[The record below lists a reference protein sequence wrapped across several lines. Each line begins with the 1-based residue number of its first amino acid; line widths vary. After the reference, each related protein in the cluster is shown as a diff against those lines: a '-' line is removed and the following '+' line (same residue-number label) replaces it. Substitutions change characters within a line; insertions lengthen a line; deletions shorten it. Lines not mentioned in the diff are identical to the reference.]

1 MRKAPVA
8 VNRARRLPFAFRS
21 TKEVAMSVLPAAE
34 PQAEPVPAPALEM
47 AIQPRSRDLGDG
59 FMVRRVLP
67 FAKRRALGPF
77 VFFDHMGPTAFPP
90 GGGLDVRP
98 HPHIGLATVTYLF
111 EGEIMHRDNI
121 GSVQPIRPGAINWMT
136 AGSGIVHS
144 ERTPPE
150 LRATGSRVH
159 GLQLWVGLP
168 LGQEE
173 VAPDFAHYPAAS
185 LPEIADSSRKI
196 RVMIGA
202 AFGARSP
209 VKTLSETFYAD
220 VELAAGARLDL
231 PADHDERGIYIVSGA
246 LTLEQRS
253 FAEHQLLVL
262 RQGVA
267 TSVVA
272 EQPSRLVILGGA
284 KLDGE
289 RHIWWNLVSSSQA
302 RIEQAKA
309 DWKAGRFAKV
319 PGETEFIPLPE

>member
-1 MRKAPVA
+1 
-8 VNRARRLPFAFRS
+8 
-21 TKEVAMSVLPAAE
+21 MSVLPTAE
-34 PQAEPVPAPALEM
+34 PQAEPAPCAALEM
-47 AIQPRSRDLGDG
+47 AIRPRSRDLGDG

-77 VFFDHMGPTAFPP
+77 VFFDHMGPTAFPA
-90 GGGLDVRP
+90 GAGLDVRP

-111 EGEIMHRDNI
+111 EGEITHRDSL

-136 AGSGIVHS
+136 AGRGIVHS
-144 ERTPPE
+144 ERTPPA
-150 LRATGSRVH
+150 LRVTGARLH

-168 LGQEE
+168 LVQEE
-173 VAPDFAHYPAAS
+173 VPPDFTHYPATA
-185 LPEIADSSRKI
+185 LPELVGNGQKI
-196 RVMIGA
+196 RVMVGA

-209 VKTLSETFYAD
+209 VKTLSEIFYAD
-220 VELAAGARLDL
+220 VELAAGATLEI
-231 PADHDERGIYIVSGA
+231 PAEHDERGIYIVSGA
-246 LTLEQRS
+246 LALDGQR

-262 RQGVA
+262 KSGVA
-267 TSVVA
+267 ASVAA
-272 EQPSRLVILGGA
+272 EQPSRLVVLGGA

-289 RHIWWNLVSSSQA
+289 RHIWWNLVSSSEA